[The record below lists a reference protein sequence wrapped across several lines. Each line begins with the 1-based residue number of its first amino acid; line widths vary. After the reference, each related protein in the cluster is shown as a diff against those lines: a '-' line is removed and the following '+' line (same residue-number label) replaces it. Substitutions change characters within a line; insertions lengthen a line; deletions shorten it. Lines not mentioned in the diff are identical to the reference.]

1 MCAKWCSNDMT
12 VIGFTNALNVLIK
25 TLYLLWQ
32 MQIKADLHL

>member
-1 MCAKWCSNDMT
+1 MCAKWCSNDIT

-25 TLYLLWQ
+25 TLWQ